1 MRKVAIVLCCVAV
14 AAAGGW
20 FAWNELVPG
29 PPDSIAIVP
38 SNDVAL
44 TPTARVRFNAQIRDV
59 RGRLLSIHPVWTSE
73 AVIDPEGMFSAPD
86 RTGIYFVDAAV
97 GTLKATA
104 KVTVSPGTPKT
115 VRVLPG
121 STTVKPR
128 ESVAFAA
135 TAFDEWGNSVPAT
148 PAWRVSF
155 GTGSIDDQGIF
166 VAGASG
172 TSTVSAEIQGVVS
185 SSAVTAQCVPPR
197 TATVSGLSFT
207 VVCSTSA
214 DIWMNGPGLD
224 ANNVAKTIDQAV
236 GSVEAIFGRSLR
248 HRLNVNVFGTQKSF
262 VQGLQQLLNVQASP
276 FEEGVFVPPA
286 VVAIDWSAPDG
297 PEAIARHEIT
307 HLFVDELAARRLP
320 VPYWLHEGLATLSE
334 FPVAEDAA
342 LVSRY
347 CTASAARNDRLP
359 ALAEIS
365 SPQDWRRYVNEVG
378 VVAYDVAAQVTA
390 FMVSDA
396 GGQTNLL
403 DKMAGGLPVESAY
416 EAASGHSFTS
426 FLADLPDRARALAD
440 RYPGIA
446 VTRRLFDGT
455 VVYVAY
461 GQPGDSR
468 VTIDI
473 RNSLYFGGGPGTTDY
488 FGCLPAY
495 LGPTWP
501 RGSYVVTVT
510 GAMGRATA
518 TLVKY

>member
-1 MRKVAIVLCCVAV
+1 VRKLAIVLSGLAV

-20 FAWNELVPG
+20 FASSELIPG
-29 PPDSIAIVP
+29 PPESIAIT
-38 SNDVAL
+38 SSDDVAL
-44 TPTARVRFNAQIRDV
+44 TPTARFRFVAQVRDV
-59 RGRLLSIHPVWTSE
+59 RGRLLSVRPIWTSE
-73 AVIDPEGMFSAPD
+73 ATIDPEGLFSAPD
-86 RTGIYFVDAAV
+86 KTGVYFVDAAV

-104 KVTVSPGTPKT
+104 RITVNAGTPKT
-115 VRVLPG
+115 VRVLPAN
-121 STTVKPR
+121 TTVKPR
-128 ESVAFAA
+128 EAVAFSA
-135 TAFDEWGNSVPAT
+135 TAFDEWGNSVPAMPT
-148 PAWRVSF
+148 WRVSF
-155 GTGSIDDQGIF
+155 GSGAIDDQGTF
-166 VAGASG
+166 VAGSSG
-172 TSTVSAEIQGVVS
+172 TATVTAEIQGLAS
-185 SSAVTAQCVPPR
+185 SSTVTAQCVPPR
-197 TATVSGLSFT
+197 NETVSGLSFT
-207 VVCSTSA
+207 VVCSTNA

-224 ANNVAKTIDQAV
+224 ANTVAKTIDQAV
-236 GSVEAIFGRSLR
+236 GSVETTFARSLR

-262 VQGLQQLLNVQASP
+262 AQGLQQLLHVQTSP

-286 VVAIDWSAPDG
+286 IIAIDWSAPDG

-307 HLFVDELAARRLP
+307 HLFVDEIAARRLP

-359 ALAEIS
+359 TLAEIS
-365 SPQDWRRYVNEVG
+365 SPQDWRTYVTEVG
-378 VVAYDVAAQVTA
+378 VVAYDIAAQITA

-403 DKMAGGLPVESAY
+403 DKMAGGLPLESAY

-426 FLADLPDRARALAD
+426 FVADLPDRARALAD
-440 RYPGIA
+440 RYPGVA

-461 GQPGDSR
+461 GQQSDSR

-473 RNSLYFGGGPGTTDY
+473 RNSVYFGGGPATTDY

-495 LGPTWP
+495 LGASWP
-501 RGSYVVTVT
+501 RGSYIVTVT

-518 TLVKY
+518 TLVK